1 MTGGTTKT
9 CGFKPRDSLQTVIIK
24 VVVIRVMTLISAA
37 DETNHK
43 ERSKV
48 KGNLYHIFTSF
59 QKYIFKAIQFN
70 RFCFLNEGFFIQNGS
85 SLLGLRVLTIC

>member
-1 MTGGTTKT
+1 MASNQGIVS
-9 CGFKPRDSLQTVIIK
+9 DTVIIK

-37 DETNHK
+37 DETHQK

-59 QKYIFKAIQFN
+59 QKNTFKAIQFN
-70 RFCFLNEGFFIQNGS
+70 RFCFLNEGFLSKMEVPF
-85 SLLGLRVLTIC
+85 

>member
-37 DETNHK
+37 DETNQK

-70 RFCFLNEGFFIQNGS
+70 RFCFLNEGFLSKMEVPF
-85 SLLGLRVLTIC
+85 